1 LANIYDVTKNNSQG
15 GLSMPFELVLT
26 EKESANSEAT
36 KGVGSRFFTDLPQE
50 YKVFLLYYRA
60 AMPDKDLEDKLAELG
75 KNTGKNLFVNLG
87 RTKDS
92 NFAMISKR
100 FFAPSQSFPVI
111 IMTAVHDLASP
122 QNEFVTAFVRL
133 DSKQL
138 LGSPEKTVQ
147 CAEKLFNLFIQGDVA
162 KAISSAKWTERV
174 ALAGAVFSVLGN
186 ALKAVGG
193 FIASR
198 DISVSVVE
206 GKFELKRSGG

>member
-1 LANIYDVTKNNSQG
+1 
-15 GLSMPFELVLT
+15 MPFELVLT
-26 EKESANSEAT
+26 ENEPEDSGAA

-60 AMPDKDLEDKLAELG
+60 AMPDRDLEDQLVELG
-75 KNTGKNLFVNLG
+75 KNAGKNLFVNLG
-87 RTKDS
+87 STKDP
-92 NFAMISKR
+92 NFAMISRR
-100 FFAPSQSFPVI
+100 FFAPSQSFPVV

-122 QNEFVTAFVRL
+122 LNEYVTAFVRL

-138 LGSPEKTVQ
+138 LSSPEKTVQ

-162 KAISSAKWTERV
+162 KAISSAKWTERA
-174 ALAGAVFSVLGN
+174 ALAGAVFNVLGN

-193 FIASR
+193 FMASR
-198 DISVSVVE
+198 DISVSVLE